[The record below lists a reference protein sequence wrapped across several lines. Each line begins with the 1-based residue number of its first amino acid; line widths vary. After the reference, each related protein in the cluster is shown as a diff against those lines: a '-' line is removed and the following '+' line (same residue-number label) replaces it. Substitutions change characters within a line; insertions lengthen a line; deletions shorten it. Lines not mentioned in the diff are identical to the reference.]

1 MNGKMVMRL
10 PLMSPSALNS
20 DQRRLYDDMRK
31 GIETNFKGFTAI
43 DDSGRLIGPWNPWLH
58 FSKFGGPVWE
68 LVKSLSSSPKLP
80 RPVRE
85 IAILVT
91 GAHFHSA
98 YEIYAHVL
106 VAELRGITDDKIAT
120 IIAGQRPGDLT
131 REEAVAYD
139 LASALVS
146 GGVLP
151 ASHRAIR
158 RRGNGGVY
166 LPRRPLLHGF
176 GDTQWFRRAA
186 PRNRRDWLGNG
197 LRPVAGPRHPR
208 SPDSATGPS
217 NSPAISCS
225 AAFAR
230 ASLQPPCRALS

>member
-1 MNGKMVMRL
+1 MRL
-10 PLMSPSALNS
+10 PLMSPSALNPE
-20 DQRRLYDDMRK
+20 QRRLYDDMRN
-31 GIETNFKGFTAI
+31 GIEANFKGFIAI
-43 DDSGRLIGPWNPWLH
+43 DEAGRLIGPWNPWLH
-58 FSKFGGPVWE
+58 FPKFGGPAWE
-68 LVKSLSSSPKLP
+68 LGKSLSIAPKLP

-106 VAELRGITDDKIAT
+106 IGELRGIADDKIAT

-151 ASHRAIR
+151 ALTYQQAVALFGKEGTAEFIYLVGLYCMVSVTL
-158 RRGNGGVY
+158 NGFDV
-166 LPRRPLLHGF
+166 PVP
-176 GDTQWFRRAA
+176 DT
-186 PRNRRDWLGNG
+186 
-197 LRPVAGPRHPR
+197 
-208 SPDSATGPS
+208 
-217 NSPAISCS
+217 
-225 AAFAR
+225 
-230 ASLQPPCRALS
+230 